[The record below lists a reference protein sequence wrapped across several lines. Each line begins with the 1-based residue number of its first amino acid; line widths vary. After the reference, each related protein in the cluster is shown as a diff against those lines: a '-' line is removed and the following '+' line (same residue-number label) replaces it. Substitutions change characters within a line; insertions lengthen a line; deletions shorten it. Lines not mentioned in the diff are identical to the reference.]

1 LWRRGAAGL
10 LVILILQLIVNVGW
24 CVGQETY
31 TYRIKLYDRNQVQNT
46 GLTRFYIGPYYIE
59 YEAVYLGGVKKAD
72 RLLVYNRTSG
82 RKLKEVD
89 NAGGYNPFPWYIPSK
104 ANREFVVNLT
114 SGGYDSEKK
123 SDYVNLLIYDSIYKV
138 EYKVETEITP
148 SRVSLRESGEE
159 AEIKIIVRNAGT
171 TPLDRVEYKLILPAS
186 GEVALLSGAPLGAT
200 ALDVGESITLEY
212 RIKVITQ
219 TTPYATYLMFI
230 VSYMDFF
237 SVTGTGM
244 SEESYII
251 SIEVG
256 EKRTVVEK
264 PNVFAKVIP
273 DSIKVKP
280 GERVSISFHMENRG
294 RGVAVEPA
302 ITVWA
307 KPSDLKLVFVN
318 PQLGEVT
325 GYLSE
330 PIYLI
335 NETTGEHADLL
346 PGWKIRPL
354 KFIAQIPP
362 TVTTAR
368 YTIYIGIEYSDL
380 EGDYY
385 NQTYT
390 VIIDVVEPG
399 KPLIDVSKVVSS
411 LWTGVGGELSIT
423 VTVKNR
429 GDGVALN
436 VKVVD
441 DFPSQYFTLV
451 KGETKMSIPKLNP
464 GEEVEMTY
472 RLKATTAGNVL
483 IGRAVVEYMD
493 EAGGKYIEESNEA
506 GMVSIVEPD
515 VRVNLIEKPDEVIIT
530 NRIYKY
536 RFEVVNMGNGPAKKV
551 RLLIKLPKGLDVYL
565 QGGPV
570 ELTEGNIL
578 KFEVE
583 EMAPYQKE
591 TITVTL
597 RPFLTG
603 NFSITQLEGSYMGPG
618 EAKQYEIVG
627 NVSIEFMAVVP
638 ESVRMFHA
646 GMLVVLVVLSLAL
659 VLAALRAGGRTRRR
673 YLRGRLGY

>member
-1 LWRRGAAGL
+1 MWRRRAVAL
-10 LVILILQLIVNVGW
+10 LGILILQLTTIGT

-31 TYRIKLYDRNQVQNT
+31 TYRIKLYDRNQIQNIA
-46 GLTRFYIGPYYIE
+46 LTRFYIGPYYIE
-59 YEAVYLGGVKKAD
+59 YEAVYFEGVKKAD

-82 RKLKEVD
+82 KKLKEVD

-104 ANREFVVNLT
+104 GEREFVVNLT
-114 SGGYDSEKK
+114 SSGYDSEKK
-123 SDYVNLLIYDSIYKV
+123 SDYVSLLIYDSIYRV
-138 EYKVETEITP
+138 EYKVETDITP
-148 SRVSLRESGEE
+148 SRIVLESSGEE
-159 AEIKIIVRNAGT
+159 AEIKIEIRNAGT
-171 TPLDRVEYKLILPAS
+171 VPLDRVEYKLVLPAS

-200 ALDVGESITLEY
+200 ALEVGESITVEY
-212 RIKVITQ
+212 GIKVITQ
-219 TTPYATYLMFI
+219 KVPYATYLMFI
-230 VSYMDFF
+230 VSYIDFF

-244 SEESYII
+244 SEETYII
-251 SIEVG
+251 GIEVG
-256 EKRTVVEK
+256 EEKVVEK
-264 PNVFAKVIP
+264 PDVFAKVIP

-280 GERVSISFHMENRG
+280 GDRVSISFHMENRG
-294 RGVAVEPA
+294 KGVAVKPA

-307 KPSDLKLVFVN
+307 RPSDLKLVFTN

-335 NETTGEHADLL
+335 NESTGGHADLM
-346 PGWKIRPL
+346 PGWRIKPL
-354 KFIAQIPP
+354 KFIAEIPS
-362 TVTTAR
+362 TVTATR
-368 YTIYIGIEYSDL
+368 YVVYIGVEYSDL
-380 EGDYY
+380 GGEYY

-390 VIIDVVEPG
+390 VVMDVVEPG

-436 VKVVD
+436 VRVSD
-441 DFPSQYFTLV
+441 DFPSQYFMLV
-451 KGETKMSIPKLNP
+451 KGETKMSVPKLNP

-483 IGRAVVEYMD
+483 IGRAVVEYVD
-493 EAGGKYIEESNEA
+493 EGGGRYIEESNEA

-515 VRVNLIEKPDEVIIT
+515 VRVSLVEKPESVVVT
-530 NRIYKY
+530 NRVYKY
-536 RFEVVNMGNGPAKKV
+536 RFEVVNLGNGPAKKV
-551 RLLIKLPKGLDVYL
+551 KLLLKLPKGLDIYL
-565 QGGPV
+565 QGGPA
-570 ELTEGNIL
+570 ELSEGNIL

-591 TITVTL
+591 NVAMTL
-597 RPFLTG
+597 RPFVAG
-603 NFSITQLEGSYMGPG
+603 EFSIVQLEGTYMGPG
-618 EAKQYEIVG
+618 EARQYEIAG

-638 ESVRMFHA
+638 ESVRVFHA
-646 GMLVVLVVLSLAL
+646 SMLVVLMVLLLAL
-659 VLAALRAGGRTRRR
+659 IVLALKAGGRGRRR